1 MRVAFAE
8 AKMTPFVAD
17 VVHVQGPEL
26 LRLGASLARR
36 WGSRLVYEPL
46 APGGREPSPDAV
58 GRADLRLEGG
68 APPGTMLKAYARL
81 GGSAGPPDNGSA
93 TGEQGD
99 PTCTS

>member
-1 MRVAFAE
+1 MA
-8 AKMTPFVAD
+8 PFVAD

-36 WGSRLVYEPL
+36 WGARLVYEPL

-58 GRADLRLEGG
+58 GRADLRLEPG
-68 APPGTMLKAYARL
+68 ATPDTIVQAYARL
-81 GGSAGPPDNGSA
+81 GESAGPADLGSGA
-93 TGEQGD
+93 AAEGG